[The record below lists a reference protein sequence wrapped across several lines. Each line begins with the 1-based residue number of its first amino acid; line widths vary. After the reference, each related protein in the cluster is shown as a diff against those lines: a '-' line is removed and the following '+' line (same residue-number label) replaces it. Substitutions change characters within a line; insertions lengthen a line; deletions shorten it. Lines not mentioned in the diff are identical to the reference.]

1 MERKQGAHANFTPC
15 KMLVPK
21 RSKLRGRW
29 ARGGERDAH
38 TARTKSD
45 RTACRT
51 GIDYDRA
58 DPTPNRVHADWH
70 CRRSAHSPQK
80 RRGLRSHPLQ
90 LQEGPTRGAK
100 RFRAVRVTLNLDR
113 VISNGDITSARTYM
127 NDATRHRHT

>member
-45 RTACRT
+45 RT

-58 DPTPNRVHADWH
+58 DPDPEPSARADWH

-90 LQEGPTRGAK
+90 LQRSGEGPTRGAK
-100 RFRAVRVTLNLDR
+100 VP
-113 VISNGDITSARTYM
+113 
-127 NDATRHRHT
+127 